1 MPRNCARL
9 MTMPNAPEKK
19 DGLSPAPAE
28 APVEPS
34 PMPDSGEPFDLVLVH
49 GETADGEGARVLRA
63 RPGRLEAGEVRALRP
78 GRPLLP
84 GGEVVRLVQREGAPL
99 YDVKVEYQVPTASD
113 RSPQNA
119 AGPPQV
125 ATRAYRDSWDR
136 TFGPPRRNEAI
147 N

>member
-63 RPGRLEAGEVRALRP
+63 RRHRARAAAQLGLDEPLRAPSPRGRGGVICVETGRARRRDEEPYSCTVTIPDGGIAKGSAKNTTLLTRGVEVR
-78 GRPLLP
+78 
-84 GGEVVRLVQREGAPL
+84 
-99 YDVKVEYQVPTASD
+99 
-113 RSPQNA
+113 
-119 AGPPQV
+119 
-125 ATRAYRDSWDR
+125 
-136 TFGPPRRNEAI
+136 
-147 N
+147 